1 MIINRKIGEYTGP
14 ERGPLLVVLGA
25 MHGNEP
31 AGVQALDLLFKML
44 ELEPIT
50 NPDFTFRGRMVGLIG
65 NTRAFSEKERYIEQ
79 DLNRL
84 WIPSVIDRIFRT
96 DWSELGPEEKEL
108 RELLGLINEEID
120 RYQPERFI
128 LLDLHT
134 TTAHGGIFSIASD
147 DPESIGIALELHA
160 PVIKGMLKGIQ
171 GTTLHYFNDDNFEPR
186 TVAISFEAGQH
197 NDPLSVNRSIAA
209 ITNCLRT
216 IGCVDAEDVE
226 NRHDELLIE
235 YSRSLPKVAELLMCH
250 TVQPE
255 DEFRMA
261 PNYKNFQ
268 PVHKG
273 ELLAHD
279 RNGYIFAQSDGR
291 ILMPLYQK
299 QGNDGFFLIREVEH
313 NGNRRTEE
321 LKN

>member
-1 MIINRKIGEYTGP
+1 MVINRIIGEYTGP

-31 AGVQALDLLFKML
+31 AGVQALDLIFKML
-44 ELEPIT
+44 EVEPIT
-50 NPDFTFRGRMVGLIG
+50 NPDFIFRGRIVGLIG
-65 NTRAFSEKERYIEQ
+65 NTRAFATKERYIEQ

-84 WIPSVIDRIFRT
+84 WTPETVDRIFRT
-96 DWSELGPEEKEL
+96 DWPELGPEEKEL
-108 RELLGLINEEID
+108 RELLKVIEDEIE
-120 RYQPERFI
+120 RYQPDRFI

-147 DPESIGIALELHA
+147 DPESSRMALELHA

-171 GTTLHYFNDDNFEPR
+171 GTTLHYFNDDNFAPR

-197 NDPLSVNRSIAA
+197 DDPLSVNRSIAA

-299 QGNDGFFLIREVEH
+299 QGNDGFFLIREIEY
-313 NGNRRTEE
+313 
-321 LKN
+321 